1 MNTKVIVGIV
11 VVVVIVAVA
20 FFLMQPSEPSREPTP
35 TPAVKYSLSEVAQ
48 HDSAD
53 DCWVIMEGV
62 VYDVTDYIASHPGG
76 ESIVEGC
83 GIDGTFIY
91 DNRPM
96 GSGSPHSDNARAL
109 REQYKIGELE

>member
-1 MNTKVIVGIV
+1 
-11 VVVVIVAVA
+11 
-20 FFLMQPSEPSREPTP
+20 
-35 TPAVKYSLSEVAQ
+35 
-48 HDSAD
+48 
-53 DCWVIMEGV
+53 